1 MEECII
7 CFDEKDS
14 FTFFPC
20 KHKVCTV
27 CFPLLVANTN
37 RCPLCNQR
45 IILETSEVEL
55 IIQPIRHPRYIH
67 YLDVCKIYIILFGC
81 LCIFIYIVSSISQR
95 YP

>member
-7 CFDEKDS
+7 CFDETDS
-14 FTFFPC
+14 FNFFPC

-45 IILETSEVEL
+45 IILETSDVEI
-55 IIQPIRHPRYIH
+55 IIQTIQPPLPNH
-67 YLDVCKIYIILFGC
+67 YLDVCKIYTIVFGC
-81 LCIFIYIVSSISQR
+81 LCILIYIVSCVPRSWR
-95 YP
+95 